1 MNRRNFLGTSLAGF
15 SILKGAKKPMNV
27 LFIVSDDLTS
37 TALGCYGHRLV
48 KSPNI
53 DALARNGLR
62 FDAAN
67 CQYALCAPSRASF
80 LTGLRPDT
88 TKVVTNGPDFR
99 EFVPDAVTLPQLFKN
114 NGYVSIREGKMYHM
128 GVPGTVGTDR
138 WQDAASWTKNGSPQ
152 GKEHLSRGE
161 LKNYTPHI
169 AGAGVSMQVV
179 KTPDEK
185 EQADYDAA
193 NRAIA
198 HLEQMGN
205 QPFFLGLGFVRPH
218 VPFVAPGRF
227 HDLYPLKNIRP
238 FQNPADDFDDMP
250 PFIKQTNANNWDH
263 MKMDE
268 DKQREA
274 LQGYYA
280 AISFMDEQLGRV
292 LRVLEAKKLRENTI
306 VTFQSDHG
314 WGLGEHTHWQKQSLF
329 EESTKVPLIVSVP
342 GMKTRGKACSNPV
355 ELVDVY
361 PTIADYAGLTPPKNL
376 EGVSLRPILENPN
389 TSIKAAAHTQLN
401 TAVALGRT
409 VRTKDFRYI
418 RWKTKEGAVHEE
430 LYDRRKDPQEFRSV
444 SKDPAYA
451 AVLEEHRK
459 LTPVM

>member
-1 MNRRNFLGTSLAGF
+1 MNRRLFLGSSLAGF

-37 TALGCYGHRLV
+37 TALGCYGHKLV
-48 KSPNI
+48 KSPNVDGI
-53 DALARNGLR
+53 ARQGMR

-67 CQYALCAPSRASF
+67 CQYPLCAPSRASF
-80 LTGLRPDT
+80 LTGMRPDK
-88 TKVVTNGPDFR
+88 TKVITNGPDFR
-99 EFVPDAVTLPQLFKN
+99 DFVPNAVTLPQLFKN
-114 NGYVSIREGKMYHM
+114 NGYEAIREGKMYHM

-138 WQDAASWTKNGSPQ
+138 WQDAASWSHNGSPQ
-152 GKEHLSRGE
+152 GKEHLSKGD

-185 EQADYDAA
+185 EQADFDAA

-198 HLEQMGN
+198 HIERLGDK
-205 QPFFLGLGFVRPH
+205 PFFIGLGFVRPH
-218 VPFVAPGRF
+218 VPMVAPGRF
-227 HDLYPLKNIRP
+227 HDLYPLKDIKP
-238 FQNPADDFDDMP
+238 FQNPADDFADMP
-250 PFIKQTNANNWDH
+250 PFIKRTNPNNWDN

-280 AISFMDEQLGRV
+280 SISFMDEQLGRV

-314 WGLGEHTHWQKQSLF
+314 WGLGEHEHWQKQCLF
-329 EESTKVPLIVSVP
+329 EESAKVPLVVSVP
-342 GMKTRGKACSNPV
+342 GMKNRGKVYSHPV

-361 PTIADYAGLTPPKNL
+361 PTIADYAGLTAPKEL
-376 EGVSLRPILENPN
+376 DGVSLRPALENPDRQV
-389 TSIKAAAHTQLN
+389 KPAAHTQLN
-401 TAVALGRT
+401 TAVANGRA
-409 VRTKDFRYI
+409 VRTRHFRYLH
-418 RWKTKEGAVHEE
+418 WKTPEGEVFEE

-451 AVLEEHRK
+451 RDLEAHRK
-459 LTPVM
+459 LLPA